1 MKKKVYLFV
10 FDDFADWEPSFV
22 TPEINKSEHYMIES
36 VGLTKKPVK
45 SMGGLTILPD
55 ITIDEIGWQQAAMLI
70 LPGSDR
76 WAAKEL
82 REVNPL
88 VESFRKKDLP
98 IAAICAATTYL
109 ADIGFFHDVVHT
121 SNSKE
126 WLQYV
131 VPGYKGSELY
141 KEELAVTDKNI
152 ISANGVGPIEFAREI
167 LAKLKIYNES
177 DLDKWFQL
185 FKHAVWTP

>member
-1 MKKKVYLFV
+1 MKKKVHLFV

-22 TPEINKSEHYMIES
+22 TPEINKSENYVIET
-36 VGLTKKPVK
+36 VGLTMKPVK
-45 SMGGLTILPD
+45 SMGGLTVIPD
-55 ITIDEIGWQQAAMLI
+55 ITIDAINWQQAALLI

-76 WAAKEL
+76 WTAKEL

-88 VESFRKKDLP
+88 AENFRKKDLP
-98 IAAICAATTYL
+98 IAAICAATAYL
-109 ADIGFFHDVVHT
+109 ADIGFFQGVVHT
-121 SNSKE
+121 SNNKE
-126 WLQYV
+126 WLQQV

-141 KEELAVTDKNI
+141 KDELAVTDKNI

-167 LAKLKIYNES
+167 LRKLKIYNEA

-185 FKHAVWTP
+185 FKYAVWTP